1 MTPPVS
7 FDRLHPAL
15 QHHIVNSLGWH
26 SLRSLQERAIEP
38 LVEGKHALLLGPTAG
53 GKTEAA
59 VFPLLSRMLTER
71 WFGLS
76 LLYVCPLRAL
86 LNNLE
91 FRLQRYA
98 SYGGRRAAMWHGD
111 VGDAARRAILA
122 EPPDVLLTTPE
133 SLEVM
138 LVTPRVEHQTLFS
151 GIQAVVID
159 EVHAF
164 AGDDR
169 GWHLLSVL
177 ERIMRLAG
185 RDIQR
190 VGLSATVGNP
200 DELLEWQVGSSR
212 GPRLVVSAPQAA
224 READVQLDYVGS
236 TENAATVIARLHQGE
251 KRLVF
256 CDSRARVEEL
266 AAGLVRR
273 NVNTF
278 VSHSSLSV
286 DQRRRAEEA
295 FASAS
300 DCVIVATSTLEL
312 GIDVGDL
319 NRVIQIDA
327 PTSVASFLQRLGR
340 TGRREGTTAN
350 CLFLATAP
358 DSFVRAAG
366 LTRMWEDQFVEPVM
380 PPPAPLHL
388 LAQQILALSL
398 QESGIGVADWAGW
411 VGAMPGFERIPQ
423 AYVDAMLSHMFE
435 RELLWNDHGILS
447 VGREGEQTFG
457 RRHFLDLLSSFTTEP
472 LFSIKHGKLDLGRV
486 HQSSFA
492 VKEDHPPVLLL
503 AGLSWVVTH
512 IDWDARVAFVEPT
525 KLEGKS
531 RWLGSGQALRYS
543 LCQAIQRV
551 LAGEEPGATLST
563 RGEEQLAQT
572 RSEFSWLT
580 GESTHLVRSSND
592 RLLWWTFAGL
602 FANNA
607 IAEAIRGHNVQVG
620 KVDNFVIALDADTPR
635 DQLDFALK
643 EVCALDGT
651 SLRTPVSDRAVTELK
666 FSECLPPSL
675 AVKVLSE
682 RMTDAPATVK
692 TLGRVMKYTVFGTS

>member
-1 MTPPVS
+1 MS
-7 FDRLHPAL
+7 FERLHPAL
-15 QHHIVNSLGWH
+15 QHHIVNSLGWQ

-38 LVEGKHALLLGPTAG
+38 LIEGKHALLLGPTAG

-151 GIQAVVID
+151 GVQAVVID

-169 GWHLLSVL
+169 GWHLLAVL

-366 LTRMWEDQFVEPVM
+366 LTRLWKDQFVEPVM

-411 VGAMPGFERIPQ
+411 VGSMQGFERIPP
-423 AYVDAMLSHMFE
+423 ADVDAMLSHMFE

-472 LFSIKHGKLDLGRV
+472 LFSIKHGKLDIGRV

-551 LAGEEPGATLST
+551 LAGEEPGATMSK

-572 RSEFSWLT
+572 RSEFPWLT

-602 FANNA
+602 FANSA
-607 IAEAIRGHNVQVG
+607 IAEAIRGQDIQVG

-635 DQLDFALK
+635 DQLDIALK
-643 EVCALDGT
+643 EVCELDGA
-651 SLRTPVSDRAVTELK
+651 SLRTPVSDRAVSELK

-682 RMTDAPATVK
+682 RMTDTPATVK
-692 TLGRVMKYTVFGTS
+692 TLRRVMKRTVFGTP

>member
-1 MTPPVS
+1 M
-7 FDRLHPAL
+7 
-15 QHHIVNSLGWH
+15 
-26 SLRSLQERAIEP
+26 
-38 LVEGKHALLLGPTAG
+38 EGRHVLLLGPTAG

-76 LLYVCPLRAL
+76 ILYVCPLRAL

-91 FRLQRYA
+91 FRIQRYTA
-98 SYGGRRAAMWHGD
+98 YGGRRSAMWHGD

-122 EPPDVLLTTPE
+122 DPPDVLLTTPE

-151 GIQAVVID
+151 GVQAVVID

-169 GWHLLSVL
+169 GWHLLAVL
-177 ERIMRLAG
+177 ERVMRLAG

-200 DELLEWQVGSSR
+200 DDLLEWQVGSST
-212 GPRLVVSAPQAA
+212 GPRQLVSAAQAA
-224 READVQLDYVGS
+224 PREADVQLDYVGS

-256 CDSRARVEEL
+256 CDSRARVEDL
-266 AAGLVRR
+266 AAALVRR

-278 VSHSSLSV
+278 VSHGSLSV

-295 FASAS
+295 FASAT

-358 DSFVRAAG
+358 DTFVRAAG
-366 LTRMWEDQFVEPVM
+366 LTRLWKDQFVEPVT
-380 PPPAPLHL
+380 PPPSPLHL

-398 QESGIGVADWAGW
+398 QESGIGVADWQRW
-411 VGAMPGFERIPQ
+411 VGAMPGFGRIPPED
-423 AYVDAMLSHMFE
+423 VDAMLSFMAE
-435 RELLWNDHGILS
+435 SELLWNDHGILS
-447 VGREGEQTFG
+447 VGRQGEQTFG

-472 LFSIKHGKLDLGRV
+472 LFSVKHGKLDIGKV

-551 LAGEEPGATLST
+551 LAGEEPGAVLSK
-563 RGEEQLAQT
+563 RGEEQLVQT
-572 RSEFSWLT
+572 RSEVPWLT
-580 GESTHLVRSSND
+580 AESTHLVRSGDD

-602 FANNA
+602 LANSA
-607 IAEAIRGHNVQVG
+607 IAESIRGQNIQVG
-620 KVDNFVIALDADTPR
+620 KVDNFIIALDADAPR
-635 DQLDFALK
+635 DRLDVALRA
-643 EVCALDGT
+643 VRVIDPST
-651 SLRTPVSDRAVTELK
+651 LRTPVSDRAIDELK
-666 FSECLPPSL
+666 FSECLPGPL
-675 AVKVLSE
+675 ARKALS
-682 RMTDAPATVK
+682 RADDRHRRSAIDTQTRTQHPGACDFVNVAFVGPAAIA
-692 TLGRVMKYTVFGTS
+692 VFLS

>member
-1 MTPPVS
+1 VS

-15 QHHIVNSLGWH
+15 QHHIVNSLGWR

-38 LVEGKHALLLGPTAG
+38 LIEGKHALLLGPTAG

-59 VFPLLSRMLTER
+59 IFPLLSRMLTER

-122 EPPDVLLTTPE
+122 DPPDLLLTTPE

-138 LVTPRVEHQTLFS
+138 LVTPRVEHQALFS

-169 GWHLLSVL
+169 GWHLLAVL
-177 ERIMRLAG
+177 ERVMKLAG

-212 GPRLVVSAPQAA
+212 GPRQVVSAPQAA
-224 READVQLDYVGS
+224 PREADVQLDYVGS

-256 CDSRARVEEL
+256 CDSRARVEDL

-366 LTRMWEDQFVEPVM
+366 LTRLWKDHFVEPVM

-398 QESGIGVADWAGW
+398 QESGIGVADWSGW
-411 VGAMPGFERIPQ
+411 VGAMPGFRRIPP
-423 AYVDAMLSHMFE
+423 ADVDAMLSYMGE

-447 VGREGEQTFG
+447 VGRQGEQTFG

-472 LFSIKHGKLDLGRV
+472 LFSVKHGKLDIGRV

-551 LAGEEPGATLST
+551 LGGEEPGATLSK

-572 RSEFSWLT
+572 RSEFPWLT
-580 GESTHLVRSSND
+580 SESTHLVTSSND

-602 FANNA
+602 FANSA
-607 IAEAIRGHNVQVG
+607 IAEAVRVQNIQVG

-635 DQLDFALK
+635 EQLDIALK

-651 SLRTPVSDRAVTELK
+651 SLRTPVSNRAVSEMK
-666 FSECLPPSL
+666 FSECLPPAL

-682 RMTDAPATVK
+682 RMTDAPATAK
-692 TLGRVMKYTVFGTS
+692 TLGRLVKRTVLAGS